1 MNNCHE
7 NYMSRPN
14 IATDTH
20 VQIDRLIDLC
30 ALWDACHELFCAFA
44 DFYASAMQ
52 DVEVTK
58 SLDSMIFFYKVEQE
72 ERVLGEPLVKFW
84 MKIISRSKTSMIQ
97 TTNQRK
103 MKM

>member
-1 MNNCHE
+1 MNNYHR
-7 NYMSRPN
+7 NYVKEPDIS
-14 IATDTH
+14 TDTH
-20 VQIDRLIDLC
+20 VQIDQLIDLC
-30 ALWDACHELFCAFA
+30 VLQDACHELFCAFA
-44 DFYASAMQ
+44 DFYASATR
-52 DVEVTK
+52 DAEVTK